1 MMGELLADLRDSI
14 REDIICCIEADGDVV
29 QRFPE
34 LLDEVVQIVMNRF
47 DDKIS
52 ELKET
57 DDG

>member
-1 MMGELLADLRDSI
+1 MGELLADLRDAI
-14 REDIICCIEADGDVV
+14 REDIICCVEADGDVA

-57 DDG
+57 DNG